1 MNHSRG
7 SLRRKFMLAN
17 LISMAVSFAVLI
29 VAMAVTDSWPL
40 AVGIGLAATALSTVA
55 VAVTVGKFMGPVIE
69 LKDRLITMADDC
81 DYTSA
86 VPHFDTEDEI
96 GELCRAVEH
105 LQSTQQVHMGDL
117 VNVLNSIAGNNLD
130 VEPQCAYP
138 GDYGPQKQAM
148 ENIILG
154 LNSSLRRIHDST
166 TEITNATE
174 QLSQGVQV
182 VSQGSITQSE
192 TVEELSKAIGG
203 VYEHIRQNATDA
215 ARATE
220 LSMEAGGV
228 MMKGGERLGDML
240 EAMEEISE
248 ASKKISKV
256 IKTVDDIAFQTN
268 ILALN
273 ASVEAARAGA
283 AGKGFAVVAEEVRNL
298 ANKSAEASQGT
309 SGLIEEALHAISSGT
324 AIAKETAHVFEEVM
338 GKAKTATE
346 LTGGIAK
353 AILEQEHV
361 LEEMKNDVEQIANIV
376 HENSSTA
383 QEGAAASEELSG
395 QANLLYQMVGRFQL
409 KKDKNYALRA

>member
-1 MNHSRG
+1 MNRSG
-7 SLRRKFMLAN
+7 NSLRRKFMLAN

-29 VAMAVTDSWPL
+29 VAMAFTDSWPL

-55 VAVTVGKFMGPVIE
+55 VSITVGKFMGPVTE
-69 LKDRLITMADDC
+69 LRDRVVAMADDC

-86 VPHFDTEDEI
+86 VPQYDTGDEI
-96 GELCRAVEH
+96 GELCQAVKH
-105 LQSTQQVHMGDL
+105 LQDAQQTHMKDL
-117 VNVLNSIAGNNLD
+117 IHVLNNIAQNNLD
-130 VEPQCAYP
+130 VAPQCSYP

-166 TEITNATE
+166 TEITNASE

-192 TVEELSKAIGG
+192 TVAELSKAINN
-203 VYEHIRQNATDA
+203 VYEHIRQNAADA
-215 ARATE
+215 ARATD

-240 EAMEEISE
+240 LAMEEISE

-309 SGLIEEALHAISSGT
+309 SGLIEEALRAINSGT

-361 LEEMKNDVEQIANIV
+361 LEAMKNDVEQISNVV

-395 QANLLYQMVGRFQL
+395 QANLLNQMVERFQL
-409 KKDKNYALRA
+409 KKSNQYALRA

>member
-1 MNHSRG
+1 MNRSG
-7 SLRRKFMLAN
+7 NSLRRKFMLAN

-29 VAMAVTDSWPL
+29 VAMAFTDSWPL

-55 VAVTVGKFMGPVIE
+55 VSITVGKFMGPVTE
-69 LKDRLITMADDC
+69 LRDRVVAMADDC

-86 VPHFDTEDEI
+86 VPQYDTGDEI
-96 GELCRAVEH
+96 GELCQAVKH
-105 LQSTQQVHMGDL
+105 LQDAQQTHMKDL
-117 VNVLNSIAGNNLD
+117 IYVLNNIAQNNLD
-130 VEPQCAYP
+130 VAPQCAYP

-166 TEITNATE
+166 TEITNASE

-192 TVEELSKAIGG
+192 TVAELSKAINN
-203 VYEHIRQNATDA
+203 VYEHIRQNAADA
-215 ARATE
+215 ARATD

-240 EAMEEISE
+240 LAMEEISE

-309 SGLIEEALHAISSGT
+309 SGLIEEALRAINSGT

-361 LEEMKNDVEQIANIV
+361 LEAMKNDVEQISNVI

-395 QANLLYQMVGRFQL
+395 QANLLNQMVERFQL
-409 KKDKNYALRA
+409 KKSNQYALRA